1 MQNRNDCRK
10 FAEKF
15 DVMEINSPEIY
26 ELRLR
31 IEASIKRKIQTPAD
45 FDFLRGII
53 WERTHEQISTST
65 LKRLWGYVD
74 GVDTARNSTLNVLSK
89 SLGYNNWDDFVNK
102 LKLENQTNSDLVLSK
117 SVASCDLSIGD
128 ILSIAWQP
136 NRVCQLSYLGNDTF
150 KIIKA
155 ENSKLKVGDTFRCGL
170 FILGE
175 PVYINELRQNNGTG
189 EPKLFVIGNKSG
201 LTKLKVETF

>member
-1 MQNRNDCRK
+1 
-10 FAEKF
+10 
-15 DVMEINSPEIY
+15 MEIDRPEIY

-31 IEASIKRKIQTPAD
+31 IEASIKRKIETPAD

-74 GVDTARNSTLNVLSK
+74 GVDNARNSTLNVLSK
-89 SLGYNNWDDFVNK
+89 ALGYENWDAFILK
-102 LKLENQTNSDLVLSK
+102 LKSENMDNSDLVMSE
-117 SVASCDLSIGD
+117 SVSSGDLKIGD
-128 ILSIAWQP
+128 MLMIAWQP
-136 NRVCQLSYLGNDTF
+136 NRVCRLKYLGDNQF
-150 KIIKA
+150 
-155 ENSKLKVGDTFRCGL
+155 EVMESQNSKLKVGDTFRCGL

-175 PVYINELRQNNGTG
+175 PVYINDLRQNNGTG

-201 LTKLKVETF
+201 LTKLRVK

>member
-1 MQNRNDCRK
+1 
-10 FAEKF
+10 
-15 DVMEINSPEIY
+15 MEIDRPEIY

-31 IEASIKRKIQTPAD
+31 IEASIKRKIETPAD

-74 GVDTARNSTLNVLSK
+74 GVDNARNSTLNVLSK
-89 SLGYNNWDDFVNK
+89 ALGYENWDAFILK
-102 LKLENQTNSDLVLSK
+102 LKSENVDNSDLVMSE
-117 SVASCDLSIGD
+117 SVSSSDLKIGD
-128 ILSIAWQP
+128 RLMIAWQP
-136 NRVCQLSYLGNDTF
+136 NRVCRLKYLGDNQF
-150 KIIKA
+150 
-155 ENSKLKVGDTFRCGL
+155 EVMESQNSKLKVGDTFRCGL

-175 PVYINELRQNNGTG
+175 PVYINDLRQNNGTG

-201 LTKLKVETF
+201 LTKLRVQ

>member
-1 MQNRNDCRK
+1 
-10 FAEKF
+10 
-15 DVMEINSPEIY
+15 MEIDRPEIY

-31 IEASIKRKIQTPAD
+31 IEASIKRKIETPAD

-74 GVDTARNSTLNVLSK
+74 GVDNARNSTLNVLSK
-89 SLGYNNWDDFVNK
+89 ALGYENWDAFILK
-102 LKLENQTNSDLVLSK
+102 LKSENVDNSDLVMSE
-117 SVASCDLSIGD
+117 SMSSGDLKIGD
-128 ILSIAWQP
+128 RLMIAWQP
-136 NRVCQLSYLGNDTF
+136 NRVCRLKYLGDNQF
-150 KIIKA
+150 
-155 ENSKLKVGDTFRCGL
+155 EVMESQNSKLKVGDTFRCGL

-175 PVYINELRQNNGTG
+175 PVYINDLRQNNGTG

-201 LTKLKVETF
+201 LTKLRVQ

>member
-1 MQNRNDCRK
+1 
-10 FAEKF
+10 
-15 DVMEINSPEIY
+15 MEIDRPEIY

-31 IEASIKRKIQTPAD
+31 IEASIKRKIETPAD

-74 GVDTARNSTLNVLSK
+74 GVDNARNSTLNVLSK
-89 SLGYNNWDDFVNK
+89 ALGYENWDAFILK
-102 LKLENQTNSDLVLSK
+102 LKSENVDNSDLVMSE
-117 SVASCDLSIGD
+117 SVSSGDLKIGD
-128 ILSIAWQP
+128 RLMIAWQP
-136 NRVCQLSYLGNDTF
+136 NRVCLLNYMGDNQFEVMESQ
-150 KIIKA
+150 
-155 ENSKLKVGDTFRCGL
+155 NSKLKVGDTFRCGL

-175 PVYINELRQNNGTG
+175 PVYINDLRQNNGTG

-201 LTKLKVETF
+201 LTKLRVK

>member
-1 MQNRNDCRK
+1 
-10 FAEKF
+10 
-15 DVMEINSPEIY
+15 MEIDRPEIY

-31 IEASIKRKIQTPAD
+31 IEASIKRKIETPAD

-74 GVDTARNSTLNVLSK
+74 GVDNARNSTLNVLSK
-89 SLGYNNWDDFVNK
+89 ALGYENWDAFILK
-102 LKLENQTNSDLVLSK
+102 LKSENVDNSDLVMSE
-117 SVASCDLSIGD
+117 SMSSSDLKIGD
-128 ILSIAWQP
+128 RLMIAWQP
-136 NRVCQLSYLGNDTF
+136 NRVCVLKYLGDNQF
-150 KIIKA
+150 
-155 ENSKLKVGDTFRCGL
+155 EVMESQNSKLKVGDTFRCGL

-175 PVYINELRQNNGTG
+175 PVYINDLRQNNGTG

-201 LTKLKVETF
+201 LTKLRVEDSLRS

>member
-1 MQNRNDCRK
+1 MGIDR
-10 FAEKF
+10 
-15 DVMEINSPEIY
+15 PEIY

-31 IEASIKRKIQTPAD
+31 IEASIKRKIETPAD

-74 GVDTARNSTLNVLSK
+74 GVDNARNSTLNVLSK
-89 SLGYNNWDDFVNK
+89 ALGYENWDAFILK
-102 LKLENQTNSDLVLSK
+102 LKSENVDNSDLVMSE
-117 SVASCDLSIGD
+117 SMSSSDLKIGD
-128 ILSIAWQP
+128 RLMIAWQP
-136 NRVCQLSYLGNDTF
+136 NRVCRLKYLGDNQF
-150 KIIKA
+150 
-155 ENSKLKVGDTFRCGL
+155 EVMESQNSKLKVGDTFRCGL

-175 PVYINELRQNNGTG
+175 PVYINDLRQNNGTG

-201 LTKLKVETF
+201 LTKLRVEDPLRS

>member
-1 MQNRNDCRK
+1 
-10 FAEKF
+10 
-15 DVMEINSPEIY
+15 MEIDRPEIY

-31 IEASIKRKIQTPAD
+31 IEASIKRKIETPAD

-74 GVDTARNSTLNVLSK
+74 SVDNARNSTLNVLSK
-89 SLGYNNWDDFVNK
+89 ALGYENWDAFILK
-102 LKLENQTNSDLVLSK
+102 LKSENMDNSDLVMSE
-117 SVASCDLSIGD
+117 SVSSGDLKIGD
-128 ILSIAWQP
+128 MLMIAWQP
-136 NRVCQLSYLGNDTF
+136 NRVCRLKYLGDNQF
-150 KIIKA
+150 
-155 ENSKLKVGDTFRCGL
+155 EVMESQNSKLKVGDTFRCGL

-175 PVYINELRQNNGTG
+175 PVYINDLRQNNGTG

-201 LTKLKVETF
+201 LTKLRVEDSLRS

>member
-1 MQNRNDCRK
+1 
-10 FAEKF
+10 
-15 DVMEINSPEIY
+15 MEIDRPEIY

-31 IEASIKRKIQTPAD
+31 IEASIKRKIETPAD

-74 GVDTARNSTLNVLSK
+74 GVDNARNSTLNVLSK
-89 SLGYNNWDDFVNK
+89 ALGYENWDAFILK
-102 LKLENQTNSDLVLSK
+102 LKSENVDNSDLVMSE
-117 SVASCDLSIGD
+117 SVSSDDLKIGD
-128 ILSIAWQP
+128 MLMIAWQP
-136 NRVCQLSYLGNDTF
+136 NRVCRLKYLGDNQF
-150 KIIKA
+150 
-155 ENSKLKVGDTFRCGL
+155 EVMESQNSKLKVGDTFRCGL

-175 PVYINELRQNNGTG
+175 PVYINDLRQNNGTG

-201 LTKLKVETF
+201 LTKLRVK

>member
-1 MQNRNDCRK
+1 MGIDR
-10 FAEKF
+10 
-15 DVMEINSPEIY
+15 PEIY

-31 IEASIKRKIQTPAD
+31 IEASIKRKIETPAD

-74 GVDTARNSTLNVLSK
+74 GVDNARNSTLNVLSK
-89 SLGYNNWDDFVNK
+89 ALGYENWDAFILK
-102 LKLENQTNSDLVLSK
+102 LKSENVDNSDLVMSE
-117 SVASCDLSIGD
+117 SMSSSDLKIGD
-128 ILSIAWQP
+128 RLMIAWQP
-136 NRVCQLSYLGNDTF
+136 NRVCVLKYLGDNQF
-150 KIIKA
+150 
-155 ENSKLKVGDTFRCGL
+155 EVMESQNSKLKVGDTFRCGL

-175 PVYINELRQNNGTG
+175 PVYINDLRQNNGTG

-201 LTKLKVETF
+201 LTKLRVQ

>member
-1 MQNRNDCRK
+1 
-10 FAEKF
+10 
-15 DVMEINSPEIY
+15 MEIDRPEIY

-31 IEASIKRKIQTPAD
+31 IETSIKRKIQTPAD

-74 GVDTARNSTLNVLSK
+74 GVDNARNSTLNVLSK
-89 SLGYNNWDDFVNK
+89 ALGYENWDAFILK
-102 LKLENQTNSDLVLSK
+102 LKSENVDNSDLVMSE
-117 SVASCDLSIGD
+117 SMSSSDLKIGD
-128 ILSIAWQP
+128 RLMIAWQP
-136 NRVCQLSYLGNDTF
+136 NRVCRLKYLGDNQF
-150 KIIKA
+150 
-155 ENSKLKVGDTFRCGL
+155 EVMESQNSKLKVGDTFRCGL

-175 PVYINELRQNNGTG
+175 PVYINDLRQNNGTG

-201 LTKLKVETF
+201 LTKLRVK

>member
-1 MQNRNDCRK
+1 
-10 FAEKF
+10 
-15 DVMEINSPEIY
+15 MEIDRPEIY

-31 IEASIKRKIQTPAD
+31 IEASIKRKIETPAD

-74 GVDTARNSTLNVLSK
+74 GVDNARNSTLNVLSK
-89 SLGYNNWDDFVNK
+89 ALGYENWDAFILK
-102 LKLENQTNSDLVLSK
+102 LKSENMDNSDLVMSE
-117 SVASCDLSIGD
+117 SVSSGDLKIGD
-128 ILSIAWQP
+128 MLMIAWQP
-136 NRVCQLSYLGNDTF
+136 NRVCRLKYLGDNQF
-150 KIIKA
+150 
-155 ENSKLKVGDTFRCGL
+155 EVMESQNSKLKVGDTFRCGL

-175 PVYINELRQNNGTG
+175 PVYINDLRQNNGTG

-201 LTKLKVETF
+201 LTKLRVEDSLRS

>member
-1 MQNRNDCRK
+1 
-10 FAEKF
+10 
-15 DVMEINSPEIY
+15 MEIDRPEIY

-31 IEASIKRKIQTPAD
+31 IEASIKRKIETPAD

-74 GVDTARNSTLNVLSK
+74 GVDNARNSTLNVLSK
-89 SLGYNNWDDFVNK
+89 ALGYENWDAFILK
-102 LKLENQTNSDLVLSK
+102 LKSENMDNSDLVMSE
-117 SVASCDLSIGD
+117 SVSSGDLKIGD
-128 ILSIAWQP
+128 MLMIAWQP
-136 NRVCQLSYLGNDTF
+136 NRVCRLKYLGDNQF
-150 KIIKA
+150 
-155 ENSKLKVGDTFRCGL
+155 EVMESQNSKLKVGDTFRCGL

-175 PVYINELRQNNGTG
+175 SVYINDLRQNNGTG

-201 LTKLKVETF
+201 LTKLRVEDSLCS

>member
-1 MQNRNDCRK
+1 
-10 FAEKF
+10 
-15 DVMEINSPEIY
+15 MEIDRPEIY

-31 IEASIKRKIQTPAD
+31 IETSIKRKIQTPAD

-74 GVDTARNSTLNVLSK
+74 GVDNARNSTLNVLSK
-89 SLGYNNWDDFVNK
+89 ALGYENWDAFILK
-102 LKLENQTNSDLVLSK
+102 LKSENVDNSDLVMSE
-117 SVASCDLSIGD
+117 SVSSSDLKIGD
-128 ILSIAWQP
+128 RLMIAWQP
-136 NRVCQLSYLGNDTF
+136 NRVCRLKYLGDNQF
-150 KIIKA
+150 
-155 ENSKLKVGDTFRCGL
+155 EVMESHNSKLKVGDTFRCGL

-175 PVYINELRQNNGTG
+175 PVYINDLRQNNGTG

-201 LTKLKVETF
+201 LTKLKIE

>member
-1 MQNRNDCRK
+1 
-10 FAEKF
+10 
-15 DVMEINSPEIY
+15 MEIDRPEIY

-31 IEASIKRKIQTPAD
+31 IETSIKRKIQTPAD

-74 GVDTARNSTLNVLSK
+74 GIDNARNSTLNVLSK
-89 SLGYNNWDDFVNK
+89 ALGYEGWDAFILK
-102 LKLENQTNSDLVLSK
+102 LKLENMDNSDLVMSE
-117 SVASCDLSIGD
+117 SVSSGDLMVGD
-128 ILSIAWQP
+128 MLLIAWQP
-136 NRVCQLSYLGNDTF
+136 NRVCRLKYLGYDKF
-150 KIIKA
+150 EVVDA
-155 ENSKLKVGDTFRCGL
+155 QNSKLKVGDTFRCGL

-175 PVYINELRQNNGTG
+175 PVYINDLRQNNGTG

-201 LTKLKVETF
+201 LTKLRVK

>member
-1 MQNRNDCRK
+1 
-10 FAEKF
+10 
-15 DVMEINSPEIY
+15 MEIDRPEIY

-31 IEASIKRKIQTPAD
+31 IEASIKRKIETPAD

-74 GVDTARNSTLNVLSK
+74 GVDNARNSTLNVLSK
-89 SLGYNNWDDFVNK
+89 ALGYENWDAFILK
-102 LKLENQTNSDLVLSK
+102 LKSENVDNSDLVMSE
-117 SVASCDLSIGD
+117 SMSSSDLKIGD
-128 ILSIAWQP
+128 MLMIAWQP
-136 NRVCQLSYLGNDTF
+136 NRVCRLKYLGDNQF
-150 KIIKA
+150 
-155 ENSKLKVGDTFRCGL
+155 EVMESQNSKLKVGDTFRCGL

-175 PVYINELRQNNGTG
+175 PVYINDLRQNNGTG

-201 LTKLKVETF
+201 LTKLRVEDPLSS

>member
-1 MQNRNDCRK
+1 
-10 FAEKF
+10 
-15 DVMEINSPEIY
+15 MEIDRPEIY

-31 IEASIKRKIQTPAD
+31 IETSIKRKIQTPAD

-74 GVDTARNSTLNVLSK
+74 GVDNARNSTLNVLSK
-89 SLGYNNWDDFVNK
+89 ALGYENWDAFILK
-102 LKLENQTNSDLVLSK
+102 LKSENVDNSDLVMSE
-117 SVASCDLSIGD
+117 SMSSSDLKIGD
-128 ILSIAWQP
+128 MLMIAWQP
-136 NRVCQLSYLGNDTF
+136 NRVCRLKYLGDNQF
-150 KIIKA
+150 
-155 ENSKLKVGDTFRCGL
+155 EVMESQNSKLKVGDTFRCGL

-175 PVYINELRQNNGTG
+175 PVYINDLRQNNGTG

-201 LTKLKVETF
+201 LTKLRVK

>member
-1 MQNRNDCRK
+1 
-10 FAEKF
+10 
-15 DVMEINSPEIY
+15 MEIDRPEIY

-31 IEASIKRKIQTPAD
+31 IETSIKRKIQTPAD

-74 GVDTARNSTLNVLSK
+74 GIDNARNSTLNVLSK
-89 SLGYNNWDDFVNK
+89 ALGYESWDAFILK
-102 LKLENQTNSDLVLSK
+102 LKSENMDNSDLVMSE
-117 SVASCDLSIGD
+117 SVSSGDLMVGD
-128 ILSIAWQP
+128 MLLIAWQP
-136 NRVCQLSYLGNDTF
+136 NRVCRLKYLGEDKF
-150 KIIKA
+150 EVMKSQ
-155 ENSKLKVGDTFRCGL
+155 NSKLKVGDTFRCGL

-175 PVYINELRQNNGTG
+175 PVYINDLRQNNGTG

-201 LTKLKVETF
+201 LVKLRIENEK

>member
-1 MQNRNDCRK
+1 
-10 FAEKF
+10 
-15 DVMEINSPEIY
+15 MEIDRPEIY

-31 IEASIKRKIQTPAD
+31 IETSIKRKIQTPAD

-74 GVDTARNSTLNVLSK
+74 GVDNARNSTLNVLSK
-89 SLGYNNWDDFVNK
+89 ALGYENWDAFILK
-102 LKLENQTNSDLVLSK
+102 LKSENVDNSDLVMSE
-117 SVASCDLSIGD
+117 SVSSSDLKIGD
-128 ILSIAWQP
+128 RLMIAWQP
-136 NRVCQLSYLGNDTF
+136 NRVCLLNYLGDNKF
-150 KIIKA
+150 EVMKSQ
-155 ENSKLKVGDTFRCGL
+155 NSKLKVGDTFRCGL

-175 PVYINELRQNNGTG
+175 PVYINDLRQNNGTE

-201 LTKLKVETF
+201 LVKLKIE

>member
-1 MQNRNDCRK
+1 
-10 FAEKF
+10 
-15 DVMEINSPEIY
+15 MEIDRPEIY

-31 IEASIKRKIQTPAD
+31 IEASIKRKIETPAD

-74 GVDTARNSTLNVLSK
+74 GVDNARNSTLNVLSK
-89 SLGYNNWDDFVNK
+89 ALGYENWDAFILK
-102 LKLENQTNSDLVLSK
+102 LKSENVDNSDLVMSE
-117 SVASCDLSIGD
+117 SVSSGDLKIGD
-128 ILSIAWQP
+128 MLMIAWQP
-136 NRVCQLSYLGNDTF
+136 NRVCRLKYLGDNQF
-150 KIIKA
+150 
-155 ENSKLKVGDTFRCGL
+155 EVMESQNSKLKVGDTFRCGL

-175 PVYINELRQNNGTG
+175 PVYINDLRQNNGTG

-201 LTKLKVETF
+201 LTKLRVEDPLRS

>member
-1 MQNRNDCRK
+1 
-10 FAEKF
+10 
-15 DVMEINSPEIY
+15 MEIDRPEIY

-31 IEASIKRKIQTPAD
+31 IETSIKRKIQTPAD

-74 GVDTARNSTLNVLSK
+74 GIDNVRNSTLNVLSK
-89 SLGYNNWDDFVNK
+89 ALGYESWDAFILK
-102 LKLENQTNSDLVLSK
+102 LKSENMDNSELVMSESMSSSDLK
-117 SVASCDLSIGD
+117 IGD
-128 ILSIAWQP
+128 RLMIAWQP
-136 NRVCQLSYLGNDTF
+136 NRVCRLKYLGDNQF
-150 KIIKA
+150 
-155 ENSKLKVGDTFRCGL
+155 EVMESQNSKLKVGDTFRCGL

-175 PVYINELRQNNGTG
+175 PVYINDLRQNNGTG

-201 LTKLKVETF
+201 LTKLKVEDPLRS

>member
-1 MQNRNDCRK
+1 
-10 FAEKF
+10 
-15 DVMEINSPEIY
+15 MEIDRPEIY

-31 IEASIKRKIQTPAD
+31 IEASIKRKIETPAD

-74 GVDTARNSTLNVLSK
+74 GVDNARNSTLNVLSK
-89 SLGYNNWDDFVNK
+89 ALGYENWDAFILK
-102 LKLENQTNSDLVLSK
+102 LKSENVDNSDLVMSE
-117 SVASCDLSIGD
+117 SMSSSDLKIGD
-128 ILSIAWQP
+128 RLMIAWQP
-136 NRVCQLSYLGNDTF
+136 NRVCRLKYLGDNQF
-150 KIIKA
+150 
-155 ENSKLKVGDTFRCGL
+155 EVMESQNSKLKVGDTFRCGL

-175 PVYINELRQNNGTG
+175 PVYINDLRQNNGTS

-201 LTKLKVETF
+201 LTKLRVEDPLRS

>member
-1 MQNRNDCRK
+1 
-10 FAEKF
+10 
-15 DVMEINSPEIY
+15 MEIDRPEIY

-31 IEASIKRKIQTPAD
+31 IETSIKRKIQTPAD

-74 GVDTARNSTLNVLSK
+74 GIDNARNSTLNVLSK
-89 SLGYNNWDDFVNK
+89 ALGYENWDAFILK
-102 LKLENQTNSDLVLSK
+102 LKSENMDNSDLVMSE
-117 SVASCDLSIGD
+117 SVSSSDLKIGD
-128 ILSIAWQP
+128 RLMITWQP
-136 NRVCQLSYLGNDTF
+136 NRVCRLKYLGDNQF
-150 KIIKA
+150 
-155 ENSKLKVGDTFRCGL
+155 EVMESQNSKLKVGDTFRCGL

-175 PVYINELRQNNGTG
+175 PVYINDLRQNNGTG

-201 LTKLKVETF
+201 LTKLRVK

>member
-1 MQNRNDCRK
+1 
-10 FAEKF
+10 
-15 DVMEINSPEIY
+15 MEIDRPEIY

-31 IEASIKRKIQTPAD
+31 IETSIKRKIQTPAD

-74 GVDTARNSTLNVLSK
+74 GIDNARNSTLNVLSK
-89 SLGYNNWDDFVNK
+89 ALGYENWDAFILK
-102 LKLENQTNSDLVLSK
+102 LKSENMDNSDLVMSE
-117 SVASCDLSIGD
+117 SVSSSDLKIGD
-128 ILSIAWQP
+128 RLMIAWQP
-136 NRVCQLSYLGNDTF
+136 NRVCRLKYLGDNQF
-150 KIIKA
+150 
-155 ENSKLKVGDTFRCGL
+155 EVMESQNSKLKVGDTFRCGL

-175 PVYINELRQNNGTG
+175 PVYINDLRQNNGTG

-201 LTKLKVETF
+201 LTKLRVEDPLRS

>member
-1 MQNRNDCRK
+1 
-10 FAEKF
+10 
-15 DVMEINSPEIY
+15 MEINSPEIY

-189 EPKLFVIGNKSG
+189 EAKLFVIGNKSG

>member
-1 MQNRNDCRK
+1 
-10 FAEKF
+10 
-15 DVMEINSPEIY
+15 MEIDRPEIY

-31 IEASIKRKIQTPAD
+31 IETSIKRKIQTPAD

-74 GVDTARNSTLNVLSK
+74 GVDNARNSTLNVLSK
-89 SLGYNNWDDFVNK
+89 ALGYESWDAFILN
-102 LKLENQTNSDLVLSK
+102 LKSENMDNSDLVMSE
-117 SVASCDLSIGD
+117 SVSSSDLKIGD
-128 ILSIAWQP
+128 RLMIAWQP
-136 NRVCQLSYLGNDTF
+136 NRVCLLNYLGDNKF
-150 KIIKA
+150 EVMKSQ
-155 ENSKLKVGDTFRCGL
+155 NSKLKVGDTFRCGL

-175 PVYINELRQNNGTG
+175 PVYINDLRQNNGTG

-201 LTKLKVETF
+201 LVKLRITPCRS

>member
-1 MQNRNDCRK
+1 
-10 FAEKF
+10 
-15 DVMEINSPEIY
+15 MEIDRPEIY

-31 IEASIKRKIQTPAD
+31 IEASIKRKIETPAD

-74 GVDTARNSTLNVLSK
+74 GVDNARNSTLNVLSK
-89 SLGYNNWDDFVNK
+89 ALGYENWDAFILK
-102 LKLENQTNSDLVLSK
+102 LKSENVDNSDLVMSE
-117 SVASCDLSIGD
+117 SMSSSDLKIGD
-128 ILSIAWQP
+128 RLMIAWQP
-136 NRVCQLSYLGNDTF
+136 NRVCRLKYLGDNQF
-150 KIIKA
+150 
-155 ENSKLKVGDTFRCGL
+155 EVMESQNSKLKVGDTFRCGL

-175 PVYINELRQNNGTG
+175 PVYINDLRQNNGTG

-201 LTKLKVETF
+201 LTKLRVK

>member
-1 MQNRNDCRK
+1 
-10 FAEKF
+10 
-15 DVMEINSPEIY
+15 MEIDRPEIY

-31 IEASIKRKIQTPAD
+31 IETSIKRKIQTPAD

-74 GVDTARNSTLNVLSK
+74 GIDNARNSTLNVLSK
-89 SLGYNNWDDFVNK
+89 ALGYESWDAFILK
-102 LKLENQTNSDLVLSK
+102 LKLENMDNSDLVMSESVLS
-117 SVASCDLSIGD
+117 SDLKIGD
-128 ILSIAWQP
+128 RLMIAWQP
-136 NRVCQLSYLGNDTF
+136 NRVCLLNYLGDNQF
-150 KIIKA
+150 
-155 ENSKLKVGDTFRCGL
+155 EVMESQNSKLKVGDTFRCGL

-175 PVYINELRQNNGTG
+175 PVYINDLRQNNGTG

-201 LTKLKVETF
+201 LTKLRVK

>member
-1 MQNRNDCRK
+1 
-10 FAEKF
+10 
-15 DVMEINSPEIY
+15 MEIDRPEIY

-31 IEASIKRKIQTPAD
+31 IETSIKRKIQTPAD

-74 GVDTARNSTLNVLSK
+74 GIDNARNSTLNVLSK
-89 SLGYNNWDDFVNK
+89 ALGYESWDAFILK
-102 LKLENQTNSDLVLSK
+102 LKSENMDNSDLVMSE
-117 SVASCDLSIGD
+117 SMSSGDLNVGD
-128 ILSIAWQP
+128 MLLIAWQP
-136 NRVCQLSYLGNDTF
+136 NRVCRLKYLGDNQF
-150 KIIKA
+150 
-155 ENSKLKVGDTFRCGL
+155 EVMESQNSKLKVGDTFRCGL

-175 PVYINELRQNNGTG
+175 PVYINDLRQNNGTG

-201 LTKLKVETF
+201 LTKLRVEDPLRS

>member
-1 MQNRNDCRK
+1 
-10 FAEKF
+10 
-15 DVMEINSPEIY
+15 MEIDRPEIY

-31 IEASIKRKIQTPAD
+31 IETSIKRKIQTPAD

-74 GVDTARNSTLNVLSK
+74 GIDNARNSTLNVLSK
-89 SLGYNNWDDFVNK
+89 ALGYENWDAFILK
-102 LKLENQTNSDLVLSK
+102 LKSENVDNSDLVMSE
-117 SVASCDLSIGD
+117 SVSSSDLKIGD
-128 ILSIAWQP
+128 RLMIAWQP
-136 NRVCQLSYLGNDTF
+136 NRVCRLKYLGEDKF
-150 KIIKA
+150 EVVEA
-155 ENSKLKVGDTFRCGL
+155 QNSKLKVGDTFRCGL

-175 PVYINELRQNNGTG
+175 PVYINDLRQNNGTG

-201 LTKLKVETF
+201 LTKLRVEDSLRS

>member
-1 MQNRNDCRK
+1 
-10 FAEKF
+10 
-15 DVMEINSPEIY
+15 MEIDRPEIY

-31 IEASIKRKIQTPAD
+31 IETSIKRKIQTPAD

-74 GVDTARNSTLNVLSK
+74 GIDNARNSTLNVLSK
-89 SLGYNNWDDFVNK
+89 ALGYESWDAFILK
-102 LKLENQTNSDLVLSK
+102 LKSENMDNSDLVMSE
-117 SVASCDLSIGD
+117 SVSSSDLKIGD
-128 ILSIAWQP
+128 RLMIAWQP
-136 NRVCQLSYLGNDTF
+136 NRVCLLNYLGDNQF
-150 KIIKA
+150 
-155 ENSKLKVGDTFRCGL
+155 EVMESQNSKLKVGDTFRCGL

-175 PVYINELRQNNGTG
+175 PVYINDLRQNNGTG

-201 LTKLKVETF
+201 LTKLKVEDPLRS

>member
-1 MQNRNDCRK
+1 
-10 FAEKF
+10 
-15 DVMEINSPEIY
+15 MEIDRPEIY

-31 IEASIKRKIQTPAD
+31 IEASIKRKIETPAD

-74 GVDTARNSTLNVLSK
+74 GIDNARNSTLNVLSK
-89 SLGYNNWDDFVNK
+89 ALGYESWDAFILK
-102 LKLENQTNSDLVLSK
+102 LKSENMDNSDLVMSE
-117 SVASCDLSIGD
+117 SVSSGDLKIGD
-128 ILSIAWQP
+128 RLMIAWQP
-136 NRVCQLSYLGNDTF
+136 NRVCLLNYMGDNQFEVMESQT
-150 KIIKA
+150 
-155 ENSKLKVGDTFRCGL
+155 SKLKVGDTFRCGL

-175 PVYINELRQNNGTG
+175 PVYINDLRQNNGTG

-201 LTKLKVETF
+201 LTKLRVK

>member
-1 MQNRNDCRK
+1 
-10 FAEKF
+10 
-15 DVMEINSPEIY
+15 MEIDRPEIY

-31 IEASIKRKIQTPAD
+31 IETSIKRKIQTPAD

-74 GVDTARNSTLNVLSK
+74 GIDNARNSTLNVLSK
-89 SLGYNNWDDFVNK
+89 ALGYESWDAFILK
-102 LKLENQTNSDLVLSK
+102 LKLENMDNSDLVMSESVLS
-117 SVASCDLSIGD
+117 SDLKIGD
-128 ILSIAWQP
+128 RLMIAWQP
-136 NRVCQLSYLGNDTF
+136 NRVCLLNYLGDNQF
-150 KIIKA
+150 
-155 ENSKLKVGDTFRCGL
+155 EVMESQNSKLKVGDTFRCGL

-175 PVYINELRQNNGTG
+175 PVYINDLRQNNGTG

-201 LTKLKVETF
+201 LTKLRVQ